1 MICLHHSQKPL
12 KSVFRSSILLVFI
25 FSITLTSC
33 TTEEIDSPIEN
44 NQSKSIVEIL
54 ENYGNDQ
61 TSTGKSTYSTGKSA
75 KNNNSK
81 PTFKTLSV
89 ALAKTGLAG
98 TVSSNRLT
106 VFAPTDQAFSDLGLN
121 QQNIVS
127 VLGLEKLTSILL
139 YHVVGQTILST
150 ELYNGFVSTLN
161 EASVEVN
168 LENGVKINNANVQ
181 IADIMARNG
190 IIHAIDSVLMPP
202 MMNITELAIASFGID
217 SSLVKAVLK
226 AELDEVLANG
236 GPFTVLA
243 PDQNAFD
250 IFLQENNFN
259 SINDVPKDL
268 LAKVLLYHVVG
279 QRVFSDDLTNGYVP
293 TLNGAAVNVNL
304 NSGVM
309 INDSNVISANIQ
321 ASNGVV
327 HIIDEVLFPPILDI
341 VGVASSFAPE
351 FSILLEAAI
360 KAGLVDTLTNGGPYT
375 VFAPIN
381 NAFIELLAGLDGYN
395 SLDDFDTPEDI
406 QLLRSI
412 LLYHV
417 VDGRIYSSDL
427 TNGQV
432 PTLNGS
438 TININLDSGVFVN
451 EAEVV
456 IPNAQAT
463 NGVIHV
469 INKVLLP

>member
-1 MICLHHSQKPL
+1 MNYLDQFQKPL
-12 KSVFRSSILLVFI
+12 KSIFKLSYLLLFI
-25 FSITLTSC
+25 FSISFISC
-33 TTEEIDSPIEN
+33 STEELDDPNGID
-44 NQSKSIVEIL
+44 QGKSIVEIL
-54 ENYGNDQ
+54 NNYGNDQ
-61 TSTGKSTYSTGKSA
+61 DSSTKSVNSKSG
-75 KNNNSK
+75 K

-89 ALAKTGLAG
+89 ALAKTGLSG

-106 VFAPTDQAFSDLGLN
+106 VFAPTDKAFSDLGLD
-121 QQNIVS
+121 QKNIVS
-127 VLGLEKLTSILL
+127 KLGIEKLTSILL
-139 YHVVGQTILST
+139 YHVVGQTIPST
-150 ELYNGFVSTLN
+150 ELYTGFVPTLN
-161 EASVEVN
+161 EASVQVN
-168 LENGVKINNANVQ
+168 LENGVKINDANVQ

-217 SSLVKAVLK
+217 SSLVQAVLK
-226 AELDEVLANG
+226 AELEEILANG
-236 GPFTVLA
+236 GPFTVFA

-250 IFLQENNFN
+250 TFLDENNFN

-268 LAKVLLYHVVG
+268 LTKVLLYHVVD
-279 QRVFSDDLTNGYVP
+279 QRVFSDDLYNGYVS

-309 INDSNVISANIQ
+309 IDESNVIAANIQ
-321 ASNGVV
+321 ATNGVV
-327 HIIDEVLFPPILDI
+327 HVIDKVLFPPIMDI
-341 VGVASSFAPE
+341 VGVASSFTPE
-351 FSILLEAAI
+351 FSILIEAAV
-360 KAGLVDTLTNGGPYT
+360 KAELADTLTNGGPYT

-381 NAFIELLAGLDGYN
+381 DAFIELLAGLDGYN

-406 QLLRSI
+406 ELLRGI

-417 VDGRIYSSDL
+417 VEGRVYSSDL
-427 TNGQV
+427 TNGLV

-438 TININLDSGVFVN
+438 KVNINLDSGVFVN
-451 EAEVV
+451 DAEVV
-456 IPNAQAT
+456 IPNVQAT